1 MITYYTKYN
10 LKGLK
15 NVWSMGYHGKSRK
28 TTVKIVKEY
37 KRMAPY
43 ESCLVPSNPIQTQAF
58 VCEPKRH

>member
-1 MITYYTKYN
+1 
-10 LKGLK
+10 
-15 NVWSMGYHGKSRK
+15 MGYHGKSRK